1 MGPVQSN
8 KKDINFTP
16 ETQNIPTN
24 NVNNSNNTKNTGK
37 LISIKPKF
45 ILIY

>member
-16 ETQNIPTN
+16 ETPNRPTN
-24 NVNNSNNTKNTGK
+24 NPNNTNNTKVQGM
-37 LISIKPKF
+37 F
-45 ILIY
+45 II